1 MTYRHI
7 FLPLP
12 RHFHWPSALTN
23 RFKRNINE
31 ELHQAMSTSSDII
44 TGKDRVFEKY
54 LNADYLKTFIC
65 SVLSTVD
72 IKVGKDRI
80 FKFLNASYL
89 KTFIYS
95 ALNASDAI
103 SAYWD

>member
-1 MTYRHI
+1 MTYPHI

-31 ELHQAMSTSSDII
+31 ELHQAMSTSSDIKA
-44 TGKDRVFEKY
+44 GKDRIFKKY
-54 LNADYLKTFIC
+54 LNADYVRTFIYA
-65 SVLSTVD
+65 VLSTVD

-80 FKFLNASYL
+80 FKKCLNVGYL
-89 KTFIYS
+89 RTFIYS
-95 ALNASDAI
+95 VFNAFDAI
-103 SAYWD
+103 SAH